1 MISPCTCQKENF
13 CTMCFNKMC
22 LHFLSNLERKL
33 DVVFFFPL
41 SHLFQTRKVENNLFL
56 FSLSTFPNLA
66 SRNIFCILLIFICIA
81 CRIMEILQVTSL
93 SWFWRTLQHAWV
105 IVLGGMTFFL
115 FGVIELVFYLFYGS
129 WNSHFLLKQLFFF
142 WISIKHYLIPLFYLV
157 PPDWSS
163 HFSHKSLISVVGE
176 L

>member
-1 MISPCTCQKENF
+1 M
-13 CTMCFNKMC
+13 
-22 LHFLSNLERKL
+22 
-33 DVVFFFPL
+33 
-41 SHLFQTRKVENNLFL
+41 ENNLFL

-129 WNSHFLLKQLFFF
+129 WNSHFLLKQLFFLDF
-142 WISIKHYLIPLFYLV
+142 NKALFNTPFLFGSSRLIQSLF
-157 PPDWSS
+157 PQEPN
-163 HFSHKSLISVVGE
+163 FRGRRVVTFHNQRDFIFFRHHRCASAE
-176 L
+176 IRAYWK